1 MKIKVSKF
9 ILIIFFN
16 LLKILVNF
24 LIPNKKIQDV
34 SLQVF
39 LLKLSNKI
47 QELLF
52 KKTNYLLKVVYEPKK
67 NKFYSEVGGVILDNS
82 LTGRYLKINSK
93 KKYQNEGELYEF
105 FFRKTAKLNFVDIG
119 SNFGEISIYI
129 AKKFPQTK
137 VLSVEASRTNC
148 SIQKN
153 NIKINNASNVILEN
167 TIVSNKN
174 GSRYISKDLG
184 SENYV
189 SNFKLS
195 NFETVRSRT
204 LTELLRKNNINFIDF
219 LKIDIEGYIPFL
231 SEDLINL
238 NIKKK
243 INFCMISFEK
253 NSFESYK
260 NILDNF
266 KKNSVI
272 FDITGMNTIKKI
284 SPVYLENKLRKILPN
299 EYQGKRFSGMEVL
312 FRFCKY

>member
-1 MKIKVSKF
+1 MKSKVQKL
-9 ILIIFFN
+9 ILIIFYN
-16 LLKILVNF
+16 LFKILVNF

-52 KKTNYLLKVVYEPKK
+52 KKTNYLLKVIYEPKK
-67 NKFYSEVGGVILDNS
+67 GIFYSEVGGVILDNS
-82 LTGRYLKINSK
+82 LTGRYLKINFK
-93 KKYQNEGELYEF
+93 KKFQNEGQMYEI

-137 VLSVEASRTNC
+137 VLSIEASRANC
-148 SIQKN
+148 FIQKN
-153 NIKINNASNVILEN
+153 NIKINNVSNIILEN
-167 TIVSNKN
+167 VIVSNKN
-174 GSRYISKDLG
+174 SSKYISKDLG

-189 SNFKLS
+189 SNSKLS
-195 NFETVRSRT
+195 NFEKVRSST
-204 LTELLRKNNINFIDF
+204 LHRLLRKNNINFIDF

-238 NIKKK
+238 NLKKK

-272 FDITGMNTIKKI
+272 FDITGMNTTKKI
-284 SPVYLENKLRKILPN
+284 SPIYLENKLRKILPN
-299 EYQGKRFSGMEVL
+299 DYQGERFSGMEVL
-312 FRFCKY
+312 FQFYK

>member
-52 KKTNYLLKVVYEPKK
+52 KKTNYLLKVIYEPKK
-67 NKFYSEVGGVILDNS
+67 GIFYSEVGGVILDNS

-174 GSRYISKDLG
+174 GPKYISKDLG

-195 NFETVRSRT
+195 NFEKVRSST
-204 LTELLRKNNINFIDF
+204 LHELLKKNNINFIDF

-243 INFCMISFEK
+243 
-253 NSFESYK
+253 
-260 NILDNF
+260 L
-266 KKNSVI
+266 I
-272 FDITGMNTIKKI
+272 FA
-284 SPVYLENKLRKILPN
+284 
-299 EYQGKRFSGMEVL
+299 
-312 FRFCKY
+312 

>member
-1 MKIKVSKF
+1 M
-9 ILIIFFN
+9 
-16 LLKILVNF
+16 
-24 LIPNKKIQDV
+24 
-34 SLQVF
+34 
-39 LLKLSNKI
+39 
-47 QELLF
+47 
-52 KKTNYLLKVVYEPKK
+52 
-67 NKFYSEVGGVILDNS
+67 
-82 LTGRYLKINSK
+82 
-93 KKYQNEGELYEF
+93 
-105 FFRKTAKLNFVDIG
+105 DIG

-195 NFETVRSRT
+195 NFEKVRSRT

-231 SEDLINL
+231 SEDLVNL
-238 NIKKK
+238 NMKKK
-243 INFCMISFEK
+243 IKFCMISFEK

-284 SPVYLENKLRKILPN
+284 SHIYLENKLRKILPN
-299 EYQGKRFSGMEVL
+299 EYQGVRFSGVEVL
-312 FRFCKY
+312 LRFCK

>member
-1 MKIKVSKF
+1 MKTKVLKL
-9 ILIIFFN
+9 ILIIFYN
-16 LLKILVNF
+16 LFKILVNF
-24 LIPNKKIQDV
+24 LIPKKKIQDV

-52 KKTNYLLKVVYEPKK
+52 KKTNYLLKVIYEPKK
-67 NKFYSEVGGVILDNS
+67 GKFYSEVGGVILDNS
-82 LTGRYLKINSK
+82 LTGRYLKINSQK
-93 KKYQNEGELYEF
+93 KFQNEGQMYEI

-137 VLSVEASRTNC
+137 VLSIEASRVNC
-148 SIQKN
+148 FIQKN
-153 NIKINNASNVILEN
+153 NIKINNVSNIILEN
-167 TIVSNKN
+167 AIVSNKN
-174 GSRYISKDLG
+174 GFKYISKDLG

-189 SNFKLS
+189 NNSKLS
-195 NFETVRSRT
+195 NFKKVRSST
-204 LTELLRKNNINFIDF
+204 LHELLKKNNINFIDF
-219 LKIDIEGYIPFL
+219 LKIDIEGHAPFL
-231 SEDLINL
+231 SEDLVNL

-243 INFCMISFEK
+243 IKFCMISFEK

-266 KKNSVI
+266 KKNSLI
-272 FDITGMNTIKKI
+272 FDITGMNITKKI
-284 SPVYLENKLRKILPN
+284 SSIYLENKLRKILPN

-312 FRFCKY
+312 FQFYK